1 MERPQI
7 RELEYVVAVADELSF
22 TRAAERL
29 GIAQPPLSRAIG
41 LIERRLGTR
50 LFERTS
56 RSVAI
61 TEAGVRFVDRAR
73 SILAAVDELVQ
84 HTNPTELVV
93 AVRPSTGTGLL
104 IDIQA
109 ALRGRPNQGLVRIH
123 FTTEPDN
130 DVRRGVADV
139 ALMCSTRDASG
150 LETVTLI
157 EQPTIVLMPAPPLT
171 ALPALTTLSA
181 RAATMTLEDVRSSRG
196 FTAECPAVSLDEII
210 DKVAL
215 QGISLLTSAD
225 IADRVGERVAVAS
238 VPEAP
243 PTVLIL
249 AWRGGSTHPARE
261 SFLRAAHRTAQRAT
275 ITSRVS

>member
-7 RELEYVVAVADELSF
+7 RELEYVVAVAEELSF
-22 TRAAERL
+22 TRAAARL

-56 RSVAI
+56 RSVVM
-61 TEAGVRFVDRAR
+61 TDAGAEFVHRAR
-73 SILAAVDELVQ
+73 SILEAVDELVQ
-84 HTNPTELVV
+84 QVNPTELVV

-109 ALRGRPNQGLVRIH
+109 ALRGRPNQSLVRIH

-130 DVRRGVADV
+130 DVRRGIADV
-139 ALMCSTRDASG
+139 ALMCSTRDTSG
-150 LETVTLI
+150 LQTETLI
-157 EQPTIVLMPAPPLT
+157 EQPTIVLMPAPPFT
-171 ALPALTTLSA
+171 PLPAS
-181 RAATMTLEDVRSSRG
+181 AATMTLQDVRSSRG

-210 DKVAL
+210 DRVAL

-225 IADRVGERVAVAS
+225 IADRVGDRVAVAT

-275 ITSRVS
+275 LTSRVS